1 MGLGVARPDEQL
13 FAEVMG
19 RYAEPHRSYHTTRH
33 LDECFAKL
41 DEARQHADR
50 FYEIELALWFHD
62 AVYDVRASDNE
73 ERSASWAQAAM
84 SAAGLDTTVDVRV
97 RDLILATRHD
107 VSPPAGDAALL
118 VDVDLAISARRSN
131 ASMKT
136 NSKCGRNIRG
146 CRGSCSSER
155 EL

>member
-1 MGLGVARPDEQL
+1 MLIVSTKSSSRCGSTMPCTTCAAPTTKNGV
-13 FAEVMG
+13 
-19 RYAEPHRSYHTTRH
+19 
-33 LDECFAKL
+33 
-41 DEARQHADR
+41 
-50 FYEIELALWFHD
+50 
-62 AVYDVRASDNE
+62 
-73 ERSASWAQAAM
+73 SWAQAVVL
-84 SAAGLDTTVDVRV
+84 AAGLDTTVEDRV

-131 ASMKT
+131 ASMNT

>member
-1 MGLGVARPDEQL
+1 
-13 FAEVMG
+13 
-19 RYAEPHRSYHTTRH
+19 
-33 LDECFAKL
+33 
-41 DEARQHADR
+41 
-50 FYEIELALWFHD
+50 
-62 AVYDVRASDNE
+62 VYDVRGSDNE
-73 ERSASWAQAAM
+73 ERGASWAQAVVL
-84 SAAGLDTTVDVRV
+84 AAGLDTTVEDRV